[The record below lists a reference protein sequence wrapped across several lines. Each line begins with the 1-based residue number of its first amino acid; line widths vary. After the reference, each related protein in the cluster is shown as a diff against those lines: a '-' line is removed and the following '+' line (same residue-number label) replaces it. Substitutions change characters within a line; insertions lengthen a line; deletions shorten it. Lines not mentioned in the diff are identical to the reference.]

1 MQEDR
6 QASPPRRFC
15 EAAADAIMPRLAEM
29 YAHEEGTR
37 AGEDPEHLHDMRVA
51 SRRLRAAITVFAPC
65 FPKRAYTPLSRAA
78 ARVTRALG
86 AVRDDDVLLG
96 TLAEYRA
103 DISEPEGP
111 GIDGIV
117 EATRAGRD
125 AHRSAMLE
133 TLDAVDREGF
143 RQRLQL
149 LLVEQRARGGRGKG
163 WKDCG
168 TLREVAQRICVRRI
182 ADLYGFEPA
191 VHDLAR
197 VEELHRMRIAAKRL
211 RYSMEIFRE
220 VLGPK
225 IEDRIDAV
233 KTIQEKIG
241 QIHDADVLIDL
252 LQARMDWL
260 AGREGVRLHAIA
272 AEPGTAEERRARVQA
287 ALLAT
292 REVDPRLGVLV
303 LLGRTQQERAKMHTG
318 FVRWWDR
325 HQANGLR
332 AKFYDT
338 VVTFGDPGP
347 GQAEQA

>member
-1 MQEDR
+1 MHEGP
-6 QASPPRRFC
+6 QATPPQRFC
-15 EAAADAIMPRLAEM
+15 DAAANAIMPRLAEM

-51 SRRLRAAITVFAPC
+51 SRRLRAAMNIFAAC
-65 FPKRAYTPLSRAA
+65 FPDRAYAPLARAA

-103 DISEPEGP
+103 GISEAEGP
-111 GIDGIV
+111 GIDGII
-117 EATRAGRD
+117 EATRAGRN
-125 AHRSAMLE
+125 AHRSTMLE
-133 TLDAVDREGF
+133 TLDTVGREGF

-149 LLVEQRARGGRGKG
+149 LLVEQHARGGKGKG
-163 WKDCG
+163 WKDRG
-168 TLREVAQRICVRRI
+168 TLHEMAQRICVRRI
-182 ADLYGFEPA
+182 ADLYGLEPA

-197 VEELHRMRIAAKRL
+197 TEDLHRMRIAAKRL

-233 KTIQEKIG
+233 KAIQEKIG

-252 LQARMDWL
+252 LRARLDWL
-260 AGREGVRLHAIA
+260 AGQERVRLQAIA
-272 AEPGTAEERRARVQA
+272 ADPGGAEERRARVQA
-287 ALLAT
+287 ALHAT
-292 REVDPRLGVLV
+292 QEVDPRLGVLV
-303 LLGRTQQERAKMHTG
+303 LLGRTQQERAKLHTG

-338 VVTFGDPGP
+338 IVSVGEPAPDHTEPV
-347 GQAEQA
+347 

>member
-1 MQEDR
+1 MHGDR
-6 QASPPRRFC
+6 QASPPERFC
-15 EAAADAIMPRLAEM
+15 DAAADAIMPRLAEM

-51 SRRLRAAITVFAPC
+51 SRRLRAAMSTFAPC
-65 FPKRAYTPLSRAA
+65 FPKRAYAPLSRAA

-96 TLAEYRA
+96 TLVEYRA
-103 DISEPEGP
+103 GISQAERP

-117 EATRAGRD
+117 EATRAERD
-125 AHRSAMLE
+125 GHRSAMLE

-149 LLVEQRARGGRGKG
+149 LLVEQHARGGKGKG

-168 TLREVAQRICVRRI
+168 TLRDMAQRICVRRI

-197 VEELHRMRIAAKRL
+197 VEDLHRMRIAAKRL

-233 KTIQEKIG
+233 KAIQEKIG
-241 QIHDADVLIDL
+241 QIHDADVLIGL
-252 LQARMDWL
+252 LQDRLEWL
-260 AGREGVRLHAIA
+260 ASQEGARLHVIA

-287 ALLAT
+287 ALHAT
-292 REVDPRLGVLV
+292 QEVDPRLGVLV
-303 LLGRTQQERAKMHTG
+303 LLGRTEQERAKLHTG

-338 VVTFGDPGP
+338 IVSFGDPTP
-347 GQAEQA
+347 DQAEQA